1 MKILIVKTNKML
13 NEKNIFEI
21 RNDIKAQINDC
32 GIVVLDSLYKYEV
45 VEFDALNYEG
55 EMINYADTK

>member
-1 MKILIVKTNKML
+1 MKILIVKTNAML

-21 RNDIKAQINDC
+21 RDDIKAQINDC
-32 GIVVLDSLYKYEV
+32 GIVVLDSLYEYEV

-55 EMINYADTK
+55 